1 MGRTR
6 KPQSGEERVI
16 DLFRSVATE
25 PGAFGLLDDAAT
37 ITPPVGSDLVL
48 KTDAIVGGVHFLA
61 DDPAAA
67 VAKKALRVNLSDLAA
82 KGADPLGFLL
92 TLALPVSL
100 DERWVAEFAR
110 GLKEDAETYRCPLF
124 GGDTDRTPGPVTI
137 SIAAFGHVPQGKM
150 VRRAGAKPGDLLVVS
165 GTIGDAVLGLK
176 LRREP
181 EAAAFAKLD
190 QAGRAYLAD
199 RYLLPQPR
207 LALARAVRD
216 CASAAIDVSDGLAGD
231 VAKLAAVSGVAAKI
245 DARQVPLSSA
255 AKTALAA
262 EPKLVEQI
270 LGGGDDYEI
279 AATVPENRL
288 EALTEAARA
297 AGIGLTTIGRI
308 EAGDGVTITGFDG
321 KPLALAQLSFSHF

>member
-1 MGRTR
+1 
-6 KPQSGEERVI
+6 
-16 DLFRSVATE
+16 
-25 PGAFGLLDDAAT
+25 
-37 ITPPVGSDLVL
+37 
-48 KTDAIVGGVHFLA
+48 
-61 DDPAAA
+61 
-67 VAKKALRVNLSDLAA
+67 
-82 KGADPLGFLL
+82 
-92 TLALPVSL
+92 
-100 DERWVAEFAR
+100 
-110 GLKEDAETYRCPLF
+110 LF